1 MELVSPGLGLIF
13 WMLISF
19 SILLFITFKFI
30 WPAILGGLKEREEE
44 IANSLEEA
52 KKAREEMKSL
62 QSDNQALIR
71 EAKNQRDEILKEA
84 KALKED
90 MLREAKQLA
99 SIEGQRMVEESKKQ
113 IQQEKMAA
121 ITELKNEVAELS
133 INIAEKLIKTEL
145 SDKNKKKDLMEKL
158 IKEADQQLN

>member
-13 WMLISF
+13 WMVISF
-19 SILLFITFKFI
+19 SILLFVTFKFI

-44 IANSLEEA
+44 IASSLEEA

-62 QSDNQALIR
+62 QSDNQALIK

-90 MLREAKQLA
+90 ILKEAKQQA
-99 SIEGQRMVEESKKQ
+99 TIEGQRLVEESKKR
-113 IQQEKMAA
+113 IREGKNGCHHGVEKPSRP
-121 ITELKNEVAELS
+121 TFLS
-133 INIAEKLIKTEL
+133 ALLRN
-145 SDKNKKKDLMEKL
+145 
-158 IKEADQQLN
+158 